1 MAVPGRREY
10 RLTLYP
16 SRDRTEW
23 RLVRVDWAYGSPTYT
38 RVASGSLPL
47 SVRGRRGYLQD
58 LWRVLHQLER
68 LWSTRLEPE
77 APREPLGGGG
87 GDQPLPSM
95 DWAFD
100 VISQGGLPLDKDEEQ
115 P

>member
-47 SVRGRRGYLQD
+47 SVRGRRAKRKGRGTGIAQ
-58 LWRVLHQLER
+58 
-68 LWSTRLEPE
+68 STRP
-77 APREPLGGGG
+77 APPRGRRGAKRGTMGVSVVQVEWTG
-87 GDQPLPSM
+87 
-95 DWAFD
+95 
-100 VISQGGLPLDKDEEQ
+100 QGAVG
-115 P
+115 